1 MSVYKNLFIVERKK
15 MNALNQRILN
25 RYNVKWGKLEPFTYS
40 SGEDLIILAFPTK
53 MHMSELI
60 DSHLQLVCNMK
71 LLYCQGIFK
80 VEEFNTN
87 LREFV
92 PFTMTTLKI
101 MLCQLYKNPQVIW
114 GRNIEPFII
123 LEAHKKG
130 LLYNFSDHVDVIKKR
145 PMPNVMPNVM
155 PNNVVLP
162 KLTTKVIGK
171 PRPPPPRYLTWD
183 RLVYLKQ

>member
-25 RYNVKWGKLEPFTYS
+25 RYNVKWGKLEPFTYA
-40 SGEDLIILAFPTK
+40 SGEDLIILAFSTK
-53 MHMSELI
+53 VHISELI
-60 DSHLQLVCNMK
+60 DSYLQLVCNMK
-71 LLYCQGIFK
+71 LLYCQGMFK

-87 LREFV
+87 LMEFV
-92 PFTMTTLKI
+92 PITMTTVKI

-114 GRNIEPFII
+114 DKNIEPFII

-130 LLYNFSDHVDVIKKR
+130 LLYNFSEHVDVIKKKLV
-145 PMPNVMPNVM
+145 PNAAPNL
-155 PNNVVLP
+155 VLS

-171 PRPPPPRYLTWD
+171 PKPPSHPRYLTRID
-183 RLVYLKQ
+183 KYVKE